1 MRHPPVEDRA
11 GLGGLVIHVG
21 VEEIASEVGEVLNVL
36 KGDHPGFG
44 VEGIAD
50 LEFVEVQGE
59 RVALVEA
66 AGRAVDP
73 LPRHLGEEIRRA
85 LNGGSLHVVEDRSH
99 TAEFFTAA
107 RSARARREQVAE
119 AVNHGRSTQPWM
131 LRRWCGPDRGTA
143 RSRG

>member
-36 KGDHPGFG
+36 KGDHAGLG

-66 AGRAVDP
+66 AGRTVDP
-73 LPRHLGEEIRRA
+73 LPVTAVTRSGEPC
-85 LNGGSLHVVEDRSH
+85 
-99 TAEFFTAA
+99 TAV
-107 RSARARREQVAE
+107 RC
-119 AVNHGRSTQPWM
+119 M
-131 LRRWCGPDRGTA
+131 
-143 RSRG
+143 